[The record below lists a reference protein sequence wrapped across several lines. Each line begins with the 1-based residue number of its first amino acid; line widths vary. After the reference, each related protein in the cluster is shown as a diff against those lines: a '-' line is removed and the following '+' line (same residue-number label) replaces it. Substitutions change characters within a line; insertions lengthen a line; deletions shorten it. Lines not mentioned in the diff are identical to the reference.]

1 MISSSVNDF
10 LESQMSS
17 QVYDLSLEL
26 LEALD
31 PSMSPPWNG
40 MSHNYDPITWDEVMS
55 SMVVP
60 EPLDG
65 EDDWT
70 LCQLNWREQHCG
82 RIRWLIENG
91 WDDAIHI
98 SMLHAIWPIADGNHR
113 LAAAFLMG
121 RETIKATIELDDE
134 TTIEDVLSGA
144 RKLFAA

>member
-1 MISSSVNDF
+1 
-10 LESQMSS
+10 MSTI
-17 QVYDLSLEL
+17 VYDLSLEL

-31 PSMSPPWNG
+31 PSVSPPWNG

-55 SMVVP
+55 SEVVP
-60 EPLDG
+60 EPLEG
-65 EDDWT
+65 ES
-70 LCQLNWREQHCG
+70 NWSFHGRDSHCG
-82 RIRWLIENG
+82 RIRWLIEKG

-98 SMLHAIWPIADGNHR
+98 SMSHAIWPIADGNHR